1 MAHELTRREDG
12 TVEMF
17 SAGPTP
23 VWHRLGQRTDEAVD
37 STEALRLGGLY
48 WGVETRPVS
57 VEHEG
62 AHDHIP
68 THRAVVRTDT
78 QRVLGVVSHRY
89 TPIQNTEAFEWLDS
103 VTGSGLAAYETAG
116 SIRGG
121 KVVWMMLRLPEEL
134 RVAGTDDVTRPYL
147 LACNSHDGTRALRVL
162 RTGVRVVCSN
172 TLTWALGSGV
182 GVSLRHT
189 GRTTQRLEDARR
201 VLGLASRGFRHMN
214 EEMNAMARVQLGT
227 RGLDEY
233 LKRVWP
239 DEPGEVPKEGA
250 KKVRN
255 RMTEL
260 FDDEPQ
266 RLKGV
271 RGSVWAAWNAVSQY
285 TDWERRHRGGSRE
298 RRDENRLR
306 SIWFGDSAEVKRRA
320 WNEALAVA
328 RSN

>member
-1 MAHELTRREDG
+1 MAHELTQREDG
-12 TVEMF
+12 RVEMF

-37 STEALRLGGLY
+37 SSEALRLGGLD
-48 WGVETRPVS
+48 WNVRVRPIS
-57 VEHEG
+57 VDHHG
-62 AHDHIP
+62 DHDPIP
-68 THRAVVRTDT
+68 SHRAVVRTDT
-78 QRVLGVVSHRY
+78 QQVLGVVSHRY
-89 TPIQNTEAFEWLDS
+89 TPIQNVEAFEWLDS
-103 VTGSGLAAYETAG
+103 VTGSKLAAYETAG

-121 KVVWMMLRLPEEL
+121 KLVWMMLRLPEEL

-162 RTGVRVVCSN
+162 RTGVRVVCNN
-172 TLTWALGSGV
+172 TLTMALGSGV
-182 GVSLRHT
+182 GISLRHT

-201 VLGLASRGFRHMN
+201 VLGIASRGFRHMN
-214 EEMNAMARVQLGT
+214 EEMNAMACVQLGT

-239 DEPGEVPKEGA
+239 DDPTAESNEGA
-250 KKVRN
+250 VKVRN
-255 RMTEL
+255 RMAEI

-266 RLKGV
+266 RMPGV

-285 TDWERRHRGGSRE
+285 TDWERRHWGGSRE

-320 WNEALAVA
+320 WNEALSVA

>member
-1 MAHELTRREDG
+1 MAHELTQRQDG
-12 TVEMF
+12 RVEMF
-17 SAGPTP
+17 SAGSTP

-37 STEALRLGGLY
+37 STEALRLGGLD
-48 WGVETRPVS
+48 WRVETRPVS
-57 VEHEG
+57 VEQEG
-62 AHDHIP
+62 AHDPIS
-68 THRAVVRTDT
+68 THRAVVRTDN

-89 TPIQNTEAFEWLDS
+89 TPIQNVEAFEWLDS
-103 VTGSGLAAYETAG
+103 VTGTNLATYETAG

-121 KVVWMMLRLPEEL
+121 KMVWMMLRLPEEL
-134 RVAGTDDVTRPYL
+134 RIAGTDDVTRPYL
-147 LACNSHDGTRALRVL
+147 LACNSHDGTRAMRVL
-162 RTGVRVVCSN
+162 RTGVRVVCNN
-172 TLTWALGSGV
+172 TLTSALGSGV
-182 GVSLRHT
+182 GISLRHT
-189 GRTTQRLEDARR
+189 GRTTQRLDDARR
-201 VLGLASRGFRHMN
+201 VLGIASHGFRHMN
-214 EEMNAMARVQLGT
+214 EEMNAMARVQMGT

-233 LKRVWP
+233 LQRVWP
-239 DEPGEVPKEGA
+239 DDPTSESNDGA
-250 KKVRN
+250 VKVRN